1 MDCDSSGIP
10 TVMEQLELPFD
21 NLPSQTC
28 RQRVS
33 AWLEDQDEETEDV
46 TVAELFLVDGTTRR
60 GRAERWIEVRAAQA
74 RFARGSGWLVP
85 GGVEA
90 VWLYEEACRSYMNGM
105 YMAALLCAHASCER
119 VLAGRLDWYE
129 VRLPKDWVR
138 WGLGRLAPAA
148 FEAGLIDE
156 RLKDRI
162 LQLSELR
169 KVSAHFKPPLAP
181 NSIARRAV
189 ELFNLHPD
197 LETEDGFD
205 SLLRRDALSAL
216 ETTTEL
222 LRGEQA
228 LHG

>member
-1 MDCDSSGIP
+1 MDCESSGIP
-10 TVMEQLELPFD
+10 MIMEQLELPLG
-21 NLPSQTC
+21 NLAPQTC

-33 AWLEDQDEETEDV
+33 AWLENQDEETEDV
-46 TVAELFLVDGTTRR
+46 TAAELFLVDGTTRR
-60 GRAERWIEVRAAQA
+60 GRAKRWMEVRAVQA
-74 RFARGSGWLVP
+74 RFDRDSGWLIP

-90 VWLYEEACRSYMNGM
+90 VWLYEEAVRSYMNGM
-105 YMAALLCAHASCER
+105 CMAALLCAHASCER

-129 VRLPKDWVR
+129 VRLPKDWAR

-148 FEAGLIDE
+148 FEAGLIDD

-162 LQLSELR
+162 LHLSELR
-169 KVSAHFKPPLAP
+169 KVSAHFKPPSAP

-189 ELFNLHPD
+189 ELFNLHPE

-205 SLLRRDALSAL
+205 TLLRGDALAAL

-222 LRGEQA
+222 LREHLGP
-228 LHG
+228 